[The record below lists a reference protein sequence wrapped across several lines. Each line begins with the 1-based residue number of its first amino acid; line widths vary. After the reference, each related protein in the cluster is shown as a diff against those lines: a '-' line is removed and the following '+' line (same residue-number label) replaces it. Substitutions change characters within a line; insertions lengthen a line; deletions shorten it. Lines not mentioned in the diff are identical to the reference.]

1 MQRSV
6 VAAHDA
12 EDLQQADE
20 QVVDRYIQADGRHD
34 VVALAAVDD
43 GAGLEQDADRRE
55 QHETC
60 ADRQLQAADLE
71 EEACQRCTQ
80 QDEETGG
87 DETTE
92 EAHVLA
98 GDQHISRQTTEHQS
112 GHRERGADHFSAAL
126 HAQVTVE
133 DRAEQE
139 THETGQGKRRHQA
152 PGGIAKLVG
161 EEEQP
166 VETDQHHENIRV
178 ADPHLLGHERHH
190 TAECEG
196 ERQ

>member
-1 MQRSV
+1 M
-6 VAAHDA
+6 
-12 EDLQQADE
+12 
-20 QVVDRYIQADGRHD
+20 
-34 VVALAAVDD
+34 DD
-43 GAGLEQDADRRE
+43 GAGLEQDAHRRE

-71 EEACQRCTQ
+71 EEARQRCTQ
-80 QDEETGG
+80 QHEETSG

-98 GDQHISRQTTEHQS
+98 GNQHVGRQTTKHQR
-112 GHRERGADHFSAAL
+112 GHRERRADHFSAAL

-139 THETGQGKRRHQA
+139 THETGQRKSGHQA
-152 PGGIAKLVG
+152 PSGITEFVG

-166 VETDQHHENIRV
+166 VEADQHHENVRV
-178 ADPHLLGHERHH
+178 ANTHLLGNESHDA
-190 TAECEG
+190 AECEG
-196 ERQ
+196 QSQ